1 VSDRVLARIL
11 DGGIIPVVR
20 APSSEVATR
29 AVDALRAGGVDVVE
43 VTMTVP
49 GAVSLIQSLRSRFGD
64 EVVVGAGTVL
74 DAETA
79 RACILAG
86 AEFIVSPSL
95 DLPTIASCKTYGVPI
110 IPGALTPTEIV
121 SATRAG
127 ADLVKVFPCGAM
139 GGASYI
145 RSIRAPFPHL
155 RLVPTGGVSV
165 QTVGDFIQAGASAVG
180 AGADLVDIGRI
191 LSGRANEV
199 SEIAR
204 RYIEAIKEARLKQS
218 REGKQ

>member
-1 VSDRVLARIL
+1 VSSRILARIL
-11 DGGIIPVVR
+11 EGGIIPVVR

-29 AVDALRAGGVDVVE
+29 AVDALRAGGIDVIE

-49 GAVSLIQSLRSRFGD
+49 GAVSLIDSLRRRFGED
-64 EVVVGAGTVL
+64 VIVGAGTVL

-79 RACILAG
+79 RACMLAG
-86 AEFIVSPSL
+86 ATFIVSPCL
-95 DLPTIASCKTYGVPI
+95 DLPTIACCQTYGVPI

-127 ADLVKVFPCGAM
+127 ADVVKVFPCGAM

-145 RSIRAPFPHL
+145 RSIKAPFPHL

-165 QTVGDFIQAGASAVG
+165 QTAGDFIQAGASAVG

-191 LSGRANEV
+191 LAGRADEV

-204 RYIEAIKEARLKQS
+204 RYVETIKEARLTQS
-218 REGKQ
+218 REGTQ